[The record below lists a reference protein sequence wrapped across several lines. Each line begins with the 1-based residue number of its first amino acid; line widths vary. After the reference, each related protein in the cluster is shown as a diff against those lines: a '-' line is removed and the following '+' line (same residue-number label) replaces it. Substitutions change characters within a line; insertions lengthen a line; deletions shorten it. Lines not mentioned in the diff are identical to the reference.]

1 MDLRLENITLI
12 YPDGDTT
19 LTAVDEV
26 DLTVPAG
33 TTTALLGP
41 SGAGKSSLLAV
52 AAGLTPPR
60 GGQVRIGAEIVF
72 TPTTTVAQATR
83 VRLERIGMVFQSPQ
97 LLGSLTALEQLELDA
112 HLRGRRP
119 ASVRRRALELLDAV
133 GVADH
138 RHKRPAHLS
147 GGQRQR
153 VAIARALI
161 GEPEVLLVDEPT
173 SALDHERGT
182 RVVELI
188 TGLARET
195 RAATLLVSHDA
206 STLATVDATVRMI
219 DARIDD
225 GTHRAG
231 SARSGV
237 AGERPGPHRG
247 TTEPVNASP
256 DATVRSQ
263 PLVATCT
270 WS

>member
-1 MDLRLENITLI
+1 MELNLQNITLV

-19 LTAVDEV
+19 LTAVDAV

-52 AAGLTPPR
+52 AAGLTPPAH
-60 GGQVRIGAEIVF
+60 GQVRIGEEVVF
-72 TPTTTVAQATR
+72 TPTTTVARSTR
-83 VRLERIGMVFQSPQ
+83 IRLERIGMVFQSPQ
-97 LLGSLTALEQLELDA
+97 LLGSLTALEQLELHA

-119 ASVRRRALELLDAV
+119 ASVRKRALELLDAV

-138 RHKRPAHLS
+138 QHKRPAHLS

-153 VAIARALI
+153 VAIARALV
-161 GEPEVLLVDEPT
+161 GEPGVLLVDEPT

-195 RAATLLVSHDA
+195 GAATLLVSHDA

-219 DARIDD
+219 DARIEDE
-225 GTHRAG
+225 THLLT
-231 SARSGV
+231 
-237 AGERPGPHRG
+237 H
-247 TTEPVNASP
+247 AS
-256 DATVRSQ
+256 R
-263 PLVATCT
+263 
-270 WS
+270 